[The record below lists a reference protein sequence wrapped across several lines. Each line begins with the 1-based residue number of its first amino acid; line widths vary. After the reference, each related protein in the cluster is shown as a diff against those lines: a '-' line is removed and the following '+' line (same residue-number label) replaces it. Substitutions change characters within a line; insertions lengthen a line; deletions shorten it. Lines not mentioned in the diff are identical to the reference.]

1 MRRRCLSILALCL
14 AAPPAAQAVDFRV
27 LRVHYGDGLH
37 VQLRALVRAPVQ
49 RVDRLLSHSD
59 ALARLVPIVT
69 DSQRIAGA
77 APGAQRVRTKVRGC
91 VWFMCAALTNVIDVT
106 RTGAG
111 AYRAVTVPALSDFSA
126 GEMDWSYKA
135 SGHYT
140 LVRFDAT
147 LKPTLWLP
155 PLLGPYLVQR
165 KVRSQLIQ
173 GVRHLEMQARSRRP
187 SASRPPLAQGAR

>member
-14 AAPPAAQAVDFRV
+14 AAPTAQAVDFRV

-37 VQLRALVRAPVQ
+37 VELRALVKAPVQ
-49 RVDRLLSHSD
+49 RIDRLLSDYD

-77 APGAQRVRTKVRGC
+77 APGAQRVRTRIQGC
-91 VWFMCAALTNVIDVT
+91 VWFMCASLANVIDVT
-106 RTGAG
+106 RTGTG
-111 AYRAVTVPALSDFSA
+111 AYRAVTIPALSDFSA
-126 GEMDWSYKA
+126 GHMDWSYTA
-135 SGHYT
+135 AGRYT
-140 LVRFDAT
+140 LVRFDAQ

-155 PLLGPYLVQR
+155 PLLGPYLVER

-173 GVRHLEMQARSRRP
+173 GVRHLERQARDREP
-187 SASRPPLAQGAR
+187 SASSRPLAQGAQ